1 MCVNYNKEMQDFC
14 LKHNHLFFRFLLI
27 NSCSEKEDSPNISGI
42 SKDIK
47 FSITSATHINFDQT
61 CHYLLFTSDINS
73 RWILYTIDNQPDG
86 MVIFS
91 SYSFKFIL

>member
-27 NSCSEKEDSPNISGI
+27 NSCSEKEESSNVLGI

-47 FSITSATHINFDQT
+47 FSIPSATNINFGQT
-61 CHYLLFTSDINS
+61 YHYLLSK
-73 RWILYTIDNQPDG
+73 
-86 MVIFS
+86 VIF
-91 SYSFKFIL
+91 ILDGFYIL